1 MDFLKKPIRP
11 LWVNFKYYL
20 FRGVSWLSARI
31 PRYISYTVGNLV
43 GDFIYFT
50 WKRHSANAV
59 SNMRR
64 VLGPEA
70 SWQTVKRAARQ
81 SFRNYALTIVDFLRF
96 PHLDKLDVSKAVP
109 IREGIHHLFQA
120 REQGKGVLVITGHIG
135 NWDMAGAVFLSYGL
149 PLSAI
154 SETHEPQKMDDLV
167 NGTREKA
174 GMRIIRLDTS
184 SLRQIFTALKH
195 NEAVTILFDKPE
207 DPSEGVPVQFFGET
221 AYVPGGP
228 GAIALKTRAAIVVG
242 YCVRRPGK
250 RTFTGIVEPPIEYEH
265 LLTGDKERDIQIIT
279 QAIVSK
285 MEEVI
290 RKYPDQWYMF
300 REMWPRTESH
310 DAEVKQKRFWGGKR
324 GVDAELVNSPTGQL
338 LPR

>member
-1 MDFLKKPIRP
+1 MDFHKKAVHH

-20 FRGVSWLSARI
+20 FRGVSWLTAHI
-31 PRYISYTVGNLV
+31 PRRVSYPVGNLI

-96 PHLDKLDVSKAVP
+96 PYLHKLDVSKVVP
-109 IREGIHHLFQA
+109 IREGIHYLFKA
-120 REQGKGVLVITGHIG
+120 REGGKGALVITGHIG

-149 PLSAI
+149 PLHAV

-174 GMRIIRLDTS
+174 GMKIIRLETN

-207 DPSEGVPVQFFGET
+207 GPSEGVPVQFFGET

-228 GAIALKTRAAIVVG
+228 AAIALKTRAAVVVG

-250 RTFTGIVEPPIEYEH
+250 RTFMGVVEPLIEYEH
-265 LLTGDKERDIQIIT
+265 LLNGNKEHDIQAIT

-290 RKYPDQWYMF
+290 RRHPDQWYMF
-300 REMWPRTESH
+300 REMWPRTDEH
-310 DAEVKQKRFWGGKR
+310 DAEIKRRRLYGNRSLKR
-324 GVDAELVNSPTGQL
+324 LITGDGISEGAA
-338 LPR
+338 